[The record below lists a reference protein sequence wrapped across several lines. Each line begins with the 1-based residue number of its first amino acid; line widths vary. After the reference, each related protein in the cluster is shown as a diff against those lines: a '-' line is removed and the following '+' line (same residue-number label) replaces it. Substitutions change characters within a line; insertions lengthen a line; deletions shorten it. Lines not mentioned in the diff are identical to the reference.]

1 MNSCY
6 FDTHVEKLAGQY
18 YSAVLLVRNVS
29 ACSIQ
34 LCLRAPREKK
44 RKETK
49 RRGNNVANVRCPKAV
64 ARNMTMLAFFLAVGI
79 FKVLP
84 LKHSRLLMF
93 DFVCRPSFLILES
106 NVVHYK
112 KVYESM

>member
-1 MNSCY
+1 MFHSTL
-6 FDTHVEKLAGQY
+6 FEGA
-18 YSAVLLVRNVS
+18 A
-29 ACSIQ
+29 
-34 LCLRAPREKK
+34 REKK
-44 RKETK
+44 EKK
-49 RRGNNVANVRCPKAV
+49 QRGEE
-64 ARNMTMLAFFLAVGI
+64 TMLQTFAAAVGI